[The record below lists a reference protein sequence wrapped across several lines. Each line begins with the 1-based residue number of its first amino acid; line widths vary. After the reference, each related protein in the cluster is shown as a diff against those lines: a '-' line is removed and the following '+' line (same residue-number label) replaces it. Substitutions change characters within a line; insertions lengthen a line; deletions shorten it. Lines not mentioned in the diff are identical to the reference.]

1 MAGKTIFDAFGEA
14 IADIRHK
21 LVEEGWFGRE
31 TTDKD
36 IGAREQAQGMGGGLG
51 NQTYIAFGRYPEPDA
66 PAPSRRDFQ
75 EYAGIV
81 PEKDAP
87 APAYDRPVPERNAAA
102 QDAGNTRE
110 DFQRY
115 AGIEP
120 DRNSPTQEAEPEHD
134 HGMER

>member
-36 IGAREQAQGMGGGLG
+36 MGAHEQAQGMG
-51 NQTYIAFGRYPEPDA
+51 NQTHIAFGRYPEPDA
-66 PAPSRRDFQ
+66 PAPSRQEFQ

-87 APAYDRPVPERNAAA
+87 VQER
-102 QDAGNTRE
+102 
-110 DFQRY
+110 
-115 AGIEP
+115 
-120 DRNSPTQEAEPEHD
+120 EPEHEQ
-134 HGMER
+134 GMER